1 MTDDMIP
8 DADGRQCVIQQ
19 LERQLAER
27 DARIELLETVRL
39 IQVETHDK
47 LVAEIAERKNEI
59 ERLTHLVAERDT
71 RYRGVSP
78 IVREAL
84 ESTREED
91 HG

>member
-27 DARIELLETVRL
+27 DARIKALE
-39 IQVETHDK
+39 
-47 LVAEIAERKNEI
+47 NEI
-59 ERLTHLVAERDT
+59 GELT

-84 ESTREED
+84 ESTREERSRIVAKAIER
-91 HG
+91 HKHRAGEAK